1 MLKTSYTKKFL
12 THRDCETSWGYPGNG
27 GKLFNLLYLALK
39 VLTGQITMQVWLRVD
54 GYFENDEIS

>member
-1 MLKTSYTKKFL
+1 MQAKGEMLKTSYTKKFL

-39 VLTGQITMQVWLRVD
+39 VLTVQITIQVD
-54 GYFENDEIS
+54 